1 MELPYQGFRRP
12 TRGDFLESNT
22 VAITQENTPVL
33 RIPGATMPGVVH
45 FQVDD
50 PGDGNLASCRIR
62 VERERERTVG
72 VQEFTIG
79 SSGTGFATAT
89 AIIGGGSANITGG
102 VTLSATVLNP
112 GVPCTVSAWV
122 DWNPVVSQGR
132 DRDPYAITSTLA
144 AAPGPGNTVLFGA
157 VPSGARWVDIFT
169 NQGSGNFT
177 VEWLDSAGAVA
188 SRYNGWVGGSPN
200 IAMPGFFLNIT
211 NLAGGAVP
219 TGVAWT

>member
-50 PGDGNLASCRIR
+50 PGDGNLAACRIR

-79 SSGTGFATAT
+79 SSGTGFVNATP
-89 AIIGGGSANITGG
+89 IIGGGSANITGG

-122 DWNPVVSQGR
+122 DWNPVVSEGR
-132 DRDPYAITSTLA
+132 DRVPYSITNNIGA
-144 AAPGPGNTVLFGA
+144 GATVNFGA
-157 VPSGARWVDIFT
+157 VPSGAKYVDIFT
-169 NQGSGNFT
+169 NQGTPNFAIA
-177 VEWLDSAGAVA
+177 WLDSAGGVA
-188 SRYNGWVGGSPN
+188 ARFNGWANGAPN
-200 IAMPGFFLNIT
+200 LALPGFFLQVT
-211 NLAGGAVP
+211 NNAAGAVP

>member
-1 MELPYQGFRRP
+1 MEIPYQGYRRP

-50 PGDGNLASCRIR
+50 PGDGNLAACRIR

-79 SSGTGFATAT
+79 SSGTGFATTT

-122 DWNPVVSQGR
+122 DWNPVVSQAR
-132 DRDPYAITSTLA
+132 NRNPFSVTSTIA
-144 AAPGPGNTVLFGA
+144 AGGTVNFGA
-157 VPSGARWVDIFT
+157 VPSGAQYVDIFT
-169 NQGSGNFT
+169 NQGTANFA
-177 VEWLDSAGAVA
+177 VVWLDSAGGVA
-188 SRYNGWVGGSPN
+188 ARFNGWGNGAPN
-200 IAMPGFFLNIT
+200 LAFPGFFLEIT
-211 NLAGGAVP
+211 NNAAGPVP